1 MPFGRTDGQWE
12 DLIGAGLEIL
22 QETAAWQGR
31 MTYTDFNDELAGKAR
46 QAKFN
51 FNNPGDIKGISYLLA
66 DISKRGREIHK
77 DFLITSIVVDKTNGQ
92 PGGGFYTLGE
102 DTDLLK
108 SGQDKLK
115 FWVDQMNLTHDYYDP
130 KRAAR

>member
-1 MPFGRTDGQWE
+1 MPFGRTDVQWE
-12 DLIGAGLEIL
+12 DLIVAGLKIL
-22 QETAAWQGR
+22 QETAAEEGR
-31 MTYTDFNDELAGKAR
+31 KTYTDFNKELAGETK
-46 QAKFN
+46 QAEFN

-66 DISKRGREIHK
+66 DISKRARGIHE

-102 DTDLLK
+102 ETGLLK
-108 SGQDKLK
+108 PGQDKLK
-115 FWVDQMNLTHDYYDP
+115 FWVDQMKLTHHYYDP